1 MNNRQLAEF
10 LATAKENKSDADKIT
25 ARLIMALR
33 KYKHGEVHLRQLSID
48 SSVAY
53 QTIWGRVTRGRLKPC
68 GQLTAP
74 TGHRIL
80 LYRRDDM
87 LEMLGAKL

>member
-1 MNNRQLAEF
+1 MNNKQLAEF
-10 LATAKENKSDADKIT
+10 LATAKENKSEAEKIT
-25 ARLIMALR
+25 KRLLMAL
-33 KYKHGEVHLRQLSID
+33 KGLPEEVHLKQLAID

-80 LYRRDDM
+80 LYRREDL
-87 LEMLGAKL
+87 LEVLGAKP